1 MVWASYKDGSWVRC
15 SEDVPSGGGP
25 GADPG
30 HAGHAPSL
38 HLFVFPILSF
48 RNDFCPAPLL
58 HPVDAKLAA

>member
-1 MVWASYKDGSWVRC
+1 MVWASDKDGSWVRC
-15 SEDVPSGGGP
+15 SSGGRP

-38 HLFVFPILSF
+38 HLFVFPILSL
-48 RNDFCPAPLL
+48 RNDFCSAPLL